1 MKMKLVFGLIIVFVQ
16 CWMPLKTSAQE
27 GTVHEWLSKSRSSI
41 SQGDTL
47 NAIVELENAV
57 HLGLFD
63 IHAISQSSVLNF
75 LIKDPRGRQ
84 LINGITSNRKHLS
97 DPKNLIVDTS
107 DIHRFWQF
115 FDSLHQENASELF
128 FENYI
133 ENGSLGLKTFY
144 RVRMGQQTDKFVSRI
159 RTLESYYR
167 SIKNVSFGFD
177 ELKPE
182 IVAAAEKLKDLYPE
196 SIFPPIYF
204 LLGSLNNM
212 GTPDGFAG
220 MLIGTEHLCKS
231 PETDLTSLS
240 KFDKMVIF
248 DVGQTV
254 PIIVHE
260 YVHLQQKNTTE
271 RTLLDYAIMEGA
283 ADFVAYL
290 ILGNY
295 TNPDLYEFGFS
306 HEDQLWEI
314 FKSQMHTEDTDDW
327 LFNAYNPDTG
337 FPANLGYFIG
347 FRICESYYLQ
357 ALDKRQAIKEMLE
370 IHDFEEF
377 YMRSAY
383 K

>member
-1 MKMKLVFGLIIVFVQ
+1 MKLKYIILVLFTSFL
-16 CWMPLKTSAQE
+16 PLKIYAQE

-41 SQGDTL
+41 GQGDTL
-47 NAIVELENAV
+47 KGIGELENAIL
-57 HLGLFD
+57 LGLFD
-63 IHAISQSSVLNF
+63 EHAISQSKVLNF
-75 LIKDPRGRQ
+75 LTEDPRGVH
-84 LINGITSNRKHLS
+84 LMNGIASNRKLLS
-97 DPKNLIVDTS
+97 DPQNLIVETS

-115 FDSLHQENASELF
+115 FDSLHQENAPGIFLD
-128 FENYI
+128 NYI
-133 ENGSLGLKTFY
+133 QNGSPGLRTFF
-144 RVRMGQQTDKFVSRI
+144 RVRMGQQTDKFVDRI
-159 RTLESYYR
+159 RALETYYK
-167 SIKNVSFGFD
+167 SIQNVSLGFD
-177 ELKPE
+177 GLKPE
-182 IVAAAEKLKDLYPE
+182 IVATAEKLKDLYPE

-204 LLGSLNNM
+204 LMGSLNNV

-220 MLIGTEHLCKS
+220 KLIGTEHLCKS
-231 PETDLTSLS
+231 PEADLTSLS

-290 ILGNY
+290 ILENY
-295 TNPDLYEFGFS
+295 TDPDLYEFGFS

-327 LFNAYNPDTG
+327 LFNAYDPETG

-347 FRICESYYLQ
+347 FRICESYYQ
-357 ALDKRQAIKEMLE
+357 HSTDKRKAIKEILE
-370 IHDFEEF
+370 IENFEKF
-377 YMRSAY
+377 YIQSAY
-383 K
+383 KWEK